1 MTRDGP
7 AVRYCAWA
15 MTTGDGGVADEV
27 EVVEPPSADG
37 AVQPDFEPAGTRLT
51 GRLRQVW
58 TLGCI
63 AFAAQGAGLLL
74 WSWHLWSRFD
84 LTSDFG
90 TFSQAWQQIGTG
102 HLNPRETTFAYNYPH
117 YGYPF
122 WQSHFEIVMWPFG
135 LLHILWSSTF
145 VLLIVQDVV
154 LAGIGLA
161 GLRFGL
167 ELLER
172 QWPTAIR
179 RRTLIGMW
187 LLFVLLAS
195 PWVYWTAS
203 FDFHLQPIAILFLVL
218 CGRDLWNGRRRAW
231 WWAAAVLACGDVAA
245 SYLIGLGIAAVLSGR
260 ATRRHGLYLIGLG
273 VFWVVFIVAIG
284 SGKGSSL
291 AGNYGYLA
299 HVTTGTGVGA
309 TFAVLWGIAHHPTGV
324 VDVLRDRRDE
334 LMKFVAASGT
344 VGLFS
349 ALGVGMALVVLVPNA
364 LNQAPVFIGAAAAF
378 QSLAAVV
385 FLVVGGVTVFTWL
398 VRKGRWGPVT
408 MWVVSALAAV
418 QVVVVATQWIP
429 KIPNEFLQVN
439 PATAGQL
446 RQAQSQIPAAAE
458 VIASQGIIGRFGAR
472 QSLYPYL
479 NSFAD
484 GQTIPVTAST
494 VAFVFVPNQGIE
506 AATPDQTN
514 AAIDYVRHLPGT
526 HEVVFGPNVS
536 AFIWH
541 PPSGTTAVHFAP

>member
-1 MTRDGP
+1 
-7 AVRYCAWA
+7 
-15 MTTGDGGVADEV
+15 MTTGSEGVADEGQ
-27 EVVEPPSADG
+27 ESKASSADG
-37 AVQPDFEPAGTRLT
+37 VVQTVPVPGITRLT

-58 TLGCI
+58 NIGCV
-63 AFAAQGAGLLL
+63 AFVVQGAGLLV

-102 HLNPRETTFAYNYPH
+102 HLNPHETTFAYYYPH

-122 WQSHFEIVMWPFG
+122 WQSHFEIIMWPLG
-135 LLHILWSSTF
+135 LLHVLWSSTF

-154 LAGIGLA
+154 LAGIGLS

-172 QWPTAIR
+172 QWPISIR
-179 RRTLIGMW
+179 RRTLVGVW

-203 FDFHLQPIAILFLVL
+203 FDFHLQPIAVLLLVM
-218 CGRDLWNGRRRAW
+218 CARDLWNGRRRAW
-231 WWAAAVLACGDVAA
+231 WWAASVLACGDVAA

-260 ATRRHGLYLIGLG
+260 ATRRHGLYLIGIG
-273 VFWVVFIVAIG
+273 VFWVVFVVAIG

-291 AGNYGYLA
+291 AGSYGYLA
-299 HVTTGTGVGA
+299 NVTNGTGVGA
-309 TFAVLWGIAHHPTGV
+309 TFTVVWGIAHHPTGV
-324 VDVLRDRRDE
+324 FDVLRTRRDE
-334 LMKFVAASGT
+334 IVKFIASSGT
-344 VGLFS
+344 IGLLS
-349 ALGVGMALVVLVPNA
+349 ALGVGMSLVVLVLNA

-378 QSLAAVV
+378 QNLAAVV
-385 FLVVGGVTVFTWL
+385 FLIIGGVTFFTWL
-398 VRKGRWGPVT
+398 VRRGRWGPAAV
-408 MWVVSALAAV
+408 WFVSGLAAV

-439 PATAGQL
+439 TVTAEQL
-446 RQAQSQIPAAAE
+446 SEAQSKIPEAAE
-458 VIASQGIIGRFGAR
+458 VIASQGIIGRFGGR

-484 GQTIPVTAST
+484 GQTIPVTSPT

-506 AATPDQTN
+506 AATPAQTH
-514 AAIDYVRHLPGT
+514 AAIERVKNELGAQ
-526 HEVVFGPNVS
+526 EVISTPNVS

-541 PPSGTTAVHFAP
+541 PPPGTRSVRFNP

>member
-1 MTRDGP
+1 MKDGL
-7 AVRYCAWA
+7 AVRYCAGA
-15 MTTGDGGVADEV
+15 MTTGTGGVADEV
-27 EVVEPPSADG
+27 QVVEPPPAEMIT
-37 AVQPDFEPAGTRLT
+37 PPTPEPPGTRLT

-58 TLGCI
+58 TLGCV
-63 AFAAQGAGLLL
+63 AFVAQGAGLLL

-122 WQSHFEIVMWPFG
+122 WQSHFEIVMWPLG
-135 LLHILWSSTF
+135 LLHVLWSSTF
-145 VLLIVQDVV
+145 VLLIVQDMV

-172 QWPTAIR
+172 QWPTSIR
-179 RRTLIGMW
+179 RRTLIGLW

-203 FDFHLQPIAILFLVL
+203 FDFHLQPIAVLFLVL
-218 CGRDLWNGRRRAW
+218 CARDLWNGRRRAW

-245 SYLIGLGIAAVLSGR
+245 SYLVGLGIAAVLSGR
-260 ATRRHGLYLIGLG
+260 VTRRHGCYLIGLG
-273 VFWVVFIVAIG
+273 VSWVVFVVAIG

-299 HVTTGTGVGA
+299 HATTGTGVGA
-309 TFAVLWGIAHHPTGV
+309 TFVVLWGIAHHPTGV
-324 VDVLRDRRDE
+324 IDVLRDRRDE
-334 LMKFVAASGT
+334 IVKFVAASGT

-349 ALGVGMALVVLVPNA
+349 ALGAGMALVVLVPNA
-364 LNQAPVFIGAAAAF
+364 LNQSPVFIGAAAAF

-385 FLVVGGVTVFTWL
+385 FLVVGGVTVFTWM
-398 VRKGRWGPVT
+398 VRRGRWGPVAV
-408 MWVVSALAAV
+408 WVVSALAAV
-418 QVVVVATQWIP
+418 QVAVVAIQWIP
-429 KIPNEFLQVN
+429 KIPDVFLQVN
-439 PATAGQL
+439 AATAGQL
-446 RQAQSQIPAAAE
+446 RAAQARIPGAAE
-458 VIASQGIIGRFGAR
+458 VIASQGVIGRFGAR

-479 NSFAD
+479 NAFGD
-484 GQTIPVTAST
+484 GQTIPVDTPT
-494 VAFVFVPNQGIE
+494 VAFVFVANQGIE
-506 AATPDQTN
+506 AATPAQTD
-514 AAIDYVRHLPGT
+514 AAIAYVRHVLGAQQ
-526 HEVVFGPNVS
+526 VVSGPNVS

-541 PPSGTTAVHFAP
+541 PPPGTTTVHFAP